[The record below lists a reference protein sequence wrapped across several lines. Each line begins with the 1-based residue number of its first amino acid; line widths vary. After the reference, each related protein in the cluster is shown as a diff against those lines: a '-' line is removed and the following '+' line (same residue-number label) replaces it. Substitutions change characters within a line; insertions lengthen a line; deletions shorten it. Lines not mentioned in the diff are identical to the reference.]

1 MFRKL
6 MFVVMILLF
15 GALFATQYTRTIT
28 EKIEVYDNGLAIIT
42 RQEKISGE
50 DLPKFYADYYKNMTA
65 DQKLFDNF
73 LYEATKEYYFLYGTT
88 PNFSVKDIKF
98 SADKTFTATIVMK
111 VEGLVSYDKDKNR
124 FVIAR
129 KRFENNE
136 KLADLLLPKYFESQI
151 EENIFIA
158 SFLKSEKN
166 SLVTERTVELVLPEG
181 SKLEEISP
189 AFVSKTQPSSWY
201 VDFGGGNTYKAELKK
216 TEKGFILKET
226 MVINGGTPKNLMDEK
241 SSVNVLQSLRD
252 YTAFEIAFSNEKMKP
267 DALTEPVEH
276 KVKSDFS
283 GNWAFSASQSG
294 QKTLTFTTSTTPS
307 VQVTATPRI
316 DTSLTMQVSL
326 LIDHGW
332 VKTGMFSWS
341 WRLKRFEA
349 SVSPTITIKP
359 LLDIN
364 VTGTLER
371 TLSADLF
378 TYRPSPIY
386 FSISFVPVW
395 LQFEFTVNAEVY
407 VKFSA
412 GVSFN
417 VSTNYSHYASL
428 KFTYDGS
435 TWNYS
440 ASRNASYSGP
450 SFSKPTAKAGVT
462 EKLSLPFTLSAYIY
476 SVAGPFM
483 RLSPWLKAETTVST
497 SNRLDAK
504 LTGGLTLSGGVQMA
518 GWLKSFCDNLPSV
531 EYNIWTWETT
541 LYQTSFTY

>member
-201 VDFGGGNTYKAELKK
+201 VDFGCGNTYKAELKK

-226 MVINGGTPKNLMDEK
+226 MVINGGAPKNLMDEK
-241 SSVNVLQSLRD
+241 SSVNVLQSLKD

-276 KVKSDFS
+276 KSEERFFWQLGLFSFTIWPENFDLHHLDNTICTSDCNTEDRYES
-283 GNWAFSASQSG
+283 DHAS
-294 QKTLTFTTSTTPS
+294 
-307 VQVTATPRI
+307 
-316 DTSLTMQVSL
+316 
-326 LIDHGW
+326 
-332 VKTGMFSWS
+332 
-341 WRLKRFEA
+341 
-349 SVSPTITIKP
+349 
-359 LLDIN
+359 
-364 VTGTLER
+364 
-371 TLSADLF
+371 
-378 TYRPSPIY
+378 
-386 FSISFVPVW
+386 
-395 LQFEFTVNAEVY
+395 
-407 VKFSA
+407 
-412 GVSFN
+412 
-417 VSTNYSHYASL
+417 
-428 KFTYDGS
+428 
-435 TWNYS
+435 
-440 ASRNASYSGP
+440 
-450 SFSKPTAKAGVT
+450 
-462 EKLSLPFTLSAYIY
+462 FTLDRPRMGQNGNVQLELATQEVRSVRF
-476 SVAGPFM
+476 SNDHDQTVAGHQCDWNFGKNLVR
-483 RLSPWLKAETTVST
+483 RLVHL
-497 SNRLDAK
+497 
-504 LTGGLTLSGGVQMA
+504 
-518 GWLKSFCDNLPSV
+518 
-531 EYNIWTWETT
+531 
-541 LYQTSFTY
+541 

>member
-1 MFRKL
+1 MLRRL
-6 MFVVMILLF
+6 MFVVMLF
-15 GALFATQYTRTIT
+15 LAAVLFATQYTRTIT
-28 EKIEVYDNGLAIIT
+28 EKIEVYHDGLAIII
-42 RQEKISGE
+42 RQENITGE

-129 KRFENNE
+129 KGFENNE

-181 SKLEEISP
+181 SKPEEISP

-267 DALTEPVEH
+267 DTLTKPVEH

-283 GNWAFSASQSG
+283 GSWTFTASQSG

-316 DTSLTMQVSL
+316 DTSLTLQVSL

-332 VKTGMFSWS
+332 VKTGTFSWS
-341 WRLKRFEA
+341 WRLKRLEA

-359 LLDIN
+359 SLDIS
-364 VTGTLER
+364 VTGTLEK
-371 TLSADLF
+371 TLSATLF
-378 TYRPSPIY
+378 SYRPAPIY

-395 LQFEFTVNAEVY
+395 IQFELAVGAEVY
-407 VKFSA
+407 EKFSA
-412 GVSFN
+412 GLSFT

-428 KFTYDGS
+428 KFTYDGR
-435 TWNYS
+435 WNYS

-450 SFSKPTAKAGVT
+450 TFSKPSARAGALA
-462 EKLSLPFTLSAYIY
+462 KLSLPFTVSAYIY
-476 SVAGPFM
+476 SVAGPFV
-483 RLSPWLKAETTVST
+483 RLSPWLKAETTFST
-497 SNRLDAK
+497 SNKLDAK

-541 LYQTSFTY
+541 LYQGSFTY